1 MLKIVFQ
8 YCFWFLIISS
18 SFGQSKEFKTII
30 DQNIVGTIPI
40 ITVEELKN
48 NYTQYQI
55 LDSREQQEFNT
66 SHLDGAIHIGYTN
79 FNIKK
84 TCKLLSKDIPIV
96 VYCSIGYRS
105 EKIAE
110 KLLKKGFQVYNLYGG
125 IFHWK
130 NEHYPVH
137 NLNNQPTEEVHCFSK
152 EWQQW
157 LKSGVKVLK

>member
-1 MLKIVFQ
+1 M
-8 YCFWFLIISS
+8 IISS

-30 DQNIVGTIPI
+30 DQNIVGTVPI

-66 SHLDGAIHIGYTN
+66 SHLDGAVHIGYTN
-79 FNIKK
+79 FNVKK
-84 TCKLLSKDIPIV
+84 TSKLLSKDIPIV

-130 NEHYPVH
+130 NEHNTVI
-137 NLNNQPTEEVHCFSK
+137 NLNSQPTEEVHCFSK